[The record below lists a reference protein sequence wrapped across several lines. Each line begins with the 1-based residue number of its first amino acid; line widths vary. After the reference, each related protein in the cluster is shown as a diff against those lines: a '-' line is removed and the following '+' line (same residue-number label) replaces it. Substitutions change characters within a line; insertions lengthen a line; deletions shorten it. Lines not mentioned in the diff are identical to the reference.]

1 MRTDRPTVETRLVP
15 PVSIDLSGCRAS
27 GLLVCAPTRC
37 TFLKSTT
44 DLLFQKSVQAVAS
57 WLDFLTCDRDL
68 PWKNRSR
75 QGFER
80 GAGAAVPGAALA
92 TTLTTTRTTRTTT
105 TTDVAKERLEGRP
118 RKAGRAAF
126 RRRRLRWCYATTRR
140 AQDNEAFHFEIA
152 RLEQRLQ
159 ELAKA
164 R

>member
-1 MRTDRPTVETRLVP
+1 LNEVREQQYQV
-15 PVSIDLSGCRAS
+15 
-27 GLLVCAPTRC
+27 
-37 TFLKSTT
+37 
-44 DLLFQKSVQAVAS
+44 
-57 WLDFLTCDRDL
+57 
-68 PWKNRSR
+68 
-75 QGFER
+75 
-80 GAGAAVPGAALA
+80 AALA
-92 TTLTTTRTTRTTT
+92 TTLTTTTTTT

>member
-1 MRTDRPTVETRLVP
+1 MNE
-15 PVSIDLSGCRAS
+15 
-27 GLLVCAPTRC
+27 
-37 TFLKSTT
+37 
-44 DLLFQKSVQAVAS
+44 
-57 WLDFLTCDRDL
+57 
-68 PWKNRSR
+68 R
-75 QGFER
+75 QDQ
-80 GAGAAVPGAALA
+80 VAALA
-92 TTLTTTRTTRTTT
+92 TTLTTTRTTTTT

-126 RRRRLRWCYATTRR
+126 RRRRLRCYATTRR